1 MQSLMLGT
9 APPRPATRPLMN
21 ATTCASELEPDEPP
35 PPPPPPPPWEEEL
48 EEEDLLLELLSV
60 YGVSYAP

>member
-1 MQSLMLGT
+1 MMLGT

-21 ATTCASELEPDEPP
+21 ATTCASEPEPDE

-48 EEEDLLLELLSV
+48 EDPEEEDLLLELLSV